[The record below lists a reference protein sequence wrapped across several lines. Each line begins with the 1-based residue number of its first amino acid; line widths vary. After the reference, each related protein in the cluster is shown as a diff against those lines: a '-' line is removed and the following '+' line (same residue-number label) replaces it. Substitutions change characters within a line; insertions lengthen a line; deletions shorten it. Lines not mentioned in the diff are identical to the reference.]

1 MKTGF
6 RGKPMSA
13 NFRLLVENA
22 RNMREH
28 PTEIERLMWSLL
40 SANKFGVNFRRQHI
54 IGDYIVDF
62 DCLSK
67 GLIIEVDGEYHN
79 ADEQKEIDA
88 IRTQWLEKQGFT
100 VIRFTNEQVTNNM
113 DYVIQTI
120 ENRL

>member
-1 MKTGF
+1 
-6 RGKPMSA
+6 
-13 NFRLLVENA
+13 
-22 RNMREH
+22 
-28 PTEIERLMWSLL
+28 MWSLL

-62 DCLSK
+62 VCLSK

-100 VIRFTNEQVTNNM
+100 VIRFTNDQVTNNM

>member
-1 MKTGF
+1 
-6 RGKPMSA
+6 MSA
-13 NFRLLVENA
+13 NFRFLVENA

-62 DCLSK
+62 VCLSK